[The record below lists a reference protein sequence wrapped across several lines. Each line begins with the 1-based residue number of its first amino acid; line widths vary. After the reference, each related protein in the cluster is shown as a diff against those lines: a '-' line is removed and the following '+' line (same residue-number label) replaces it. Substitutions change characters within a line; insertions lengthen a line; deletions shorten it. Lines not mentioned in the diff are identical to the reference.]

1 MCPGMRSRIRAL
13 YLRLRRE
20 HDSPA
25 RLAAAVALGLF
36 VGIVPFYGV
45 QTPICVGLASILRL
59 NRLVA
64 VGAAQVSNPL
74 FAPFLIAAGIALGE
88 TIRHRALHRPDL
100 AEAADLV
107 SQLAW
112 LSGRIPD
119 LYLSCLLGDTLI
131 AVVAAAIGAAVTWRM
146 VTRWRAA

>member
-1 MCPGMRSRIRAL
+1 MRSRVRAL
-13 YLRLRRE
+13 YLRLRNE

-36 VGIVPFYGV
+36 VGIVPVYGV
-45 QTPICVGLASILRL
+45 QTPICVGLASILRV

-88 TIRHRALHRPDL
+88 TLRRGAVHRPDL
-100 AEAADLV
+100 GEAADLV

-112 LSGRIPD
+112 LSGRVPD

-131 AVVAAAIGAAVTWRM
+131 AGVAAAIGWVVTWRT